1 MNPIT
6 VATLFALRPVGKQ
19 KKISVLYANTGGCYF
34 NVPGIDPWDEAKD
47 PRLYN
52 GPHPVIAHPPCKRWG
67 KFWAGQ
73 PLTIK
78 LTGIRK
84 IKGDDGGRFAA
95 ALASVRR
102 WGGIL
107 EHPEGSHAWP
117 HFGLHKPPR
126 GGGWVA
132 ADSDGGWTCC
142 VEQGRYAHYAR
153 KPTWLYAVGCDLPEL
168 DWGKSETRLDPT
180 VIARIG
186 LKKATRRGGV
196 AAKGGGTDSEP
207 RTGTPLVFRDLLIS
221 IARTVYNSKRN
232 QMMSAPKAIF
242 AAAALLAV
250 LPAAAR
256 ATSTTDYMNMQGVNV
271 HWTYDGTSYGTLNLP
286 SLMAYVGFK
295 HMRAENAINA
305 SDAQFARL
313 KGITDSGVKISMTY
327 FWQDPDMNANIAAAE
342 KSVSVLGAGAVEAIE
357 GQNECDGNPASYTYD
372 GASGFQGCIAFQK
385 DLYARV
391 KADPALAS
399 VPSVYNFS
407 QTLGSQYQNST
418 PSMAGY
424 ADVGNMHVY
433 FSTLPAIVALP
444 GQVADYAPIVP
455 NKPMIV
461 TESGYP
467 SCGESGYPYWVTPAA
482 MAAYGLSAS
491 LDAFVMNVNGYPL
504 RLTKYE
510 LADENND
517 PSCTDHENHFGM
529 FNFDGSPKPIATAWH
544 NFATFTADPSP
555 TSAQQSVPNY
565 TSTGGALNIGL
576 TKSNGA
582 DLIFWTDATVMDQN
596 HNDITA
602 PTITEVVNLGKSYP
616 TVKVYDPAAG
626 TTLATY
632 TNVSTVTFPIQGSP
646 IIVDVAA
653 AVTTPPVVVTTPP
666 VTTPPVVVTTPTSHT
681 FTAWLYEDAWQG
693 NVTVNLLVDGKVI
706 TSKAS
711 VTAKRTSGT
720 AQRFDVPA
728 VLASGVHTFGVQ
740 FTNDLCGGT
749 GQGAAACTSTT
760 DRNLYIAA
768 TLLDGAPI
776 GGQVTM
782 LSNGTTTVNG
792 TVP

>member
-1 MNPIT
+1 VKNLIG
-6 VATLFALRPVGKQ
+6 ACALFAL
-19 KKISVLYANTGGCYF
+19 
-34 NVPGIDPWDEAKD
+34 
-47 PRLYN
+47 
-52 GPHPVIAHPPCKRWG
+52 
-67 KFWAGQ
+67 
-73 PLTIK
+73 
-78 LTGIRK
+78 
-84 IKGDDGGRFAA
+84 
-95 ALASVRR
+95 
-102 WGGIL
+102 
-107 EHPEGSHAWP
+107 
-117 HFGLHKPPR
+117 
-126 GGGWVA
+126 
-132 ADSDGGWTCC
+132 
-142 VEQGRYAHYAR
+142 
-153 KPTWLYAVGCDLPEL
+153 
-168 DWGKSETRLDPT
+168 
-180 VIARIG
+180 
-186 LKKATRRGGV
+186 
-196 AAKGGGTDSEP
+196 
-207 RTGTPLVFRDLLIS
+207 
-221 IARTVYNSKRN
+221 
-232 QMMSAPKAIF
+232 
-242 AAAALLAV
+242 

-256 ATSTTDYMNMQGVNV
+256 ATSTTDYMNQQGVNV
-271 HWTYDGTSYGTLNLP
+271 HWTYDGTSYGTLDLP

-295 HMRAENAINA
+295 HMRAENAVNA

-342 KSVSVLGAGAVEAIE
+342 KAVSVLGAGAVEAIE

-391 KADPALAS
+391 KADPALS
-399 VPSVYNFS
+399 SIPNVYNFS

-444 GQVADYAPIVP
+444 GQAANYAPIVP

-510 LADENND
+510 LLDENND

-529 FNFDGSPKPIATAWH
+529 FNFDGTPKPIATAWH
-544 NFATFTADPSP
+544 NFGTFIADPSP
-555 TSAQQSVPNY
+555 TSSQQAVPDY

-576 TKSNGA
+576 TKSNGS

-596 HNDITA
+596 HNNITA
-602 PTITEVVNLGKSYP
+602 PTITETVNLGKSYP

-626 TTLATY
+626 ATLATY
-632 TNVSTVTFPIQGSP
+632 TNVSTFTFPIQGSP
-646 IIVDVAA
+646 IIVDVASA
-653 AVTTPPVVVTTPP
+653 AAPPVVTPPPVVVPPPVVTPPVVV
-666 VTTPPVVVTTPTSHT
+666 PPVVAPPTSHT

-693 NVTVNLLVDGKVI
+693 NVTVNLLIDGKIV
-706 TSKAS
+706 TTKAT
-711 VTAKRTSGT
+711 VTAKTASGT
-720 AQRFDVPA
+720 AQRFTVSA

-749 GQGAAACTSTT
+749 GQGAAACTPTT

-768 TLLDGAPI
+768 MLLDGAPI
-776 GGQVTM
+776 GGYVPM